1 MKRIIILLI
10 VAASF
15 MPVFAYNRAIVDS
28 LERELSRVTALEDSL
43 RLSFDI
49 FDSSSRERQYG
60 RALRVL
66 DLARRAGDEKA
77 QLSILR
83 SLSTLENVNDS
94 LFNVYLDIASGLSR
108 SEIREQTI
116 LLIKVKQ
123 NSEAARTSTVEQSR
137 QRVRELMKRVEVSQ
151 GLSIYTRLEVLFTL
165 CAYIEQ
171 VSTGELLTDHLQQV
185 GELLDE
191 LPDKLDALET
201 LYLTQSSLTYTA
213 MHSLK
218 EAIDADKR
226 LLNHIANVQKKST
239 ADGRRFRDFSYTKYT
254 VYRRLLGNY
263 EALTPEEADE
273 YYNAARDVAQ
283 LDPLAKYDFDNIRRP
298 DMYYYMSRK
307 EYAQALPLIKHEVK
321 QTDHELLPYVRR
333 LLLNA
338 MIESAKALGDRDA
351 LLEAL
356 LTWRALEESEQTR
369 HSAEQFRELQ
379 FTYDRNI
386 EKLRGMQV
394 ELDKRNAQIANHRMT
409 RLLGGAFLFILLV
422 LVFILMRTWR
432 KARALNK
439 TLAKTNA
446 KLVDERD
453 TLRRIQA
460 DLTRTGERARAADK
474 QKEEFINNMSHE
486 VSTPLNAI
494 VEYSHLIVDCIDED
508 KKPYLTKFARVVKL
522 NTELLL
528 TLVNDV
534 LDLASIDKKTMKI
547 EKQPIII
554 SNLAE
559 VAADT
564 FKGRIQPGVVFINK
578 IAPDDNLLVT
588 TDAKRVTQVLL
599 NLLVNAANFTSEGS
613 ITLDSRLVNDG
624 AFYEFSVTDTGIG
637 IPKGKEEVIFNRF
650 EKLKRFSQG
659 IGLGLAV
666 SRMIASLLGGEVKVD
681 TTHKGAGARFIFTIP
696 VK

>member
-1 MKRIIILLI
+1 MKRIITFLI

-15 MPVFAYNRAIVDS
+15 LPVFAYNRAIVDS
-28 LERELSRVTALEDSL
+28 LERELSKVTTLEDSL
-43 RLSFDI
+43 RISFDI
-49 FDSSSRERQYG
+49 FDSSSRGKQYDNA
-60 RALRVL
+60 RRVL
-66 DLARRAGDEKA
+66 DLASRSGDENA

-83 SLSTLENVNDS
+83 SLSTLDNVTDS
-94 LFNVYLDIASGLSR
+94 LFNEYLDIASGLKR

-116 LLIKVKQ
+116 LFIKVKQ

-191 LPDKLDALET
+191 LPDKLDALES

-213 MHSLK
+213 MQSLQK
-218 EAIDADKR
+218 AIDADKR
-226 LLNHIANVQKKST
+226 LLEHVDQVQEKSKS
-239 ADGRRFRDFSYTKYT
+239 AGRGFRDFSYTKYT
-254 VYRRLLGNY
+254 IYRRLLGNY
-263 EALTPEEADE
+263 EALTPEEAEE
-273 YYNAARDVAQ
+273 YYQAAREVAQ
-283 LDPLAKYDFDNIRRP
+283 LDPIAKNDFENIRRP

-307 EYAQALPLIKHEVK
+307 EYAKALPLIKHEVK

-338 MIESAKALGDRDA
+338 MIESAKAVGDRDA
-351 LLEAL
+351 LLDAL
-356 LTWRALEESEQTR
+356 LTSRALDESEQTR

-409 RLLGGAFLFILLV
+409 KILGGVFVFVLLI
-422 LVFILMRTWR
+422 LVFVLMRTWR

-446 KLVDERD
+446 KLVEERD

-534 LDLASIDKKTMKI
+534 LDLASIDKKTLKI
-547 EKQPIII
+547 EKQPIVI
-554 SNLAE
+554 SSLAE

-564 FKGRIQPGVVFINK
+564 FKGRLQPGVKFINK
-578 IAPDDNLLVT
+578 IKPDDNLLVT

-599 NLLVNAANFTSEGS
+599 NLLVNAAKFTSEGT
-613 ITLDSRLVNDG
+613 ITLDSRLVNDDN
-624 AFYEFSVTDTGIG
+624 FYEFSVTDTGVG
-637 IPKGKEEVIFNRF
+637 IPKGKEEIIFNRF
-650 EKLKRFSQG
+650 EKLNRFSQG

-666 SRMIASLLGGEVKVD
+666 SRMIATLLGGEVKVD
-681 TTHKGAGARFIFTIP
+681 TSHKGVGARFIFTIP